1 MISLGWSI
9 PFALLLGCTA
19 LLPLLAKH
27 FWEKFYWT
35 VALGLGVIPLAYYL
49 IMVRDLHPWLHEM
62 QEYVS
67 FIALLGS
74 LYIVSGG
81 IYLGIKARGTPI
93 ANATLLIIGA
103 IIANIF
109 GTTGAS
115 MLLIRPYLR
124 MNAGRIRP
132 YQIVFFIFIV
142 ANVGGALTP
151 IGDPPLFLG
160 YLQGVP
166 FWWVLEHCQ
175 PMWWVTVAAL
185 IVVFLGF
192 ELVDVKKHPRVDAA
206 GEQDATTRIL
216 GAHNFVFIA
225 MILYGV
231 FQTGIFQ
238 IIEEA
243 NDHGFSLWTLLHA
256 LHSRE
261 VLMIGATVL
270 SKVFTRAEPYHRN
283 EFSYAAIKEVAILF
297 IGIFSTMTP
306 ALQYLKENSQTSP
319 LMRALHTP
327 GQFYYSTGTLSAVLD
342 NAPTYLTFLNME
354 LAKIDPEHLKL
365 AREAVNRMGDEQS
378 LSVPADLPPV
388 VRGALTA
395 MVEYHPKDIL
405 NRKVHDN
412 ELRVSFLVG
421 NVSQNLLLVAVSLG
435 AVFFGACTYIGNGPN
450 FMVKNIADSHGVAT
464 PGFIGYVMKYALP
477 ILVPTF
483 TLVWW
488 LFLR

>member
-1 MISLGWSI
+1 MISLGWSV
-9 PFALLLGCTA
+9 PFALLLACTA

-27 FWEKFYWT
+27 FWEKFYWA
-35 VALGLGVIPLAYYL
+35 VALGLGLIPLVYYL
-49 IMVRDLHPWLHEM
+49 IIARNLHPWLDEM

-81 IYLGIKARGTPI
+81 IYLGIKARGTPL

-132 YQIVFFIFIV
+132 HQIVFFIFIV

-175 PMWWVTVAAL
+175 PMWWVTVCVL
-185 IVVFLGF
+185 VSVFLVF
-192 ELVDVKKHPRVDAA
+192 EMIDTKKRPRLDTI
-206 GEQDATTRIL
+206 GEQDGTTRVI
-216 GAHNFVFIA
+216 GGHNFIFIA
-225 MILYGV
+225 AILYAV
-231 FQTGIFQ
+231 FQNGLFEV
-238 IIEEA
+238 IEETHQ
-243 NDHGFSLWTLLHA
+243 HGFHAMTVLHL

-261 VLMIGATVL
+261 VLMIATAVF
-270 SKVFTRAEPYHRN
+270 SKVITHDEPYHRN
-283 EFSYAAIKEVAILF
+283 EFSYGAIKEVAILF

-306 ALQYLKENSQTSP
+306 ALQYLKDNSKTNP
-319 LMRALHTP
+319 LMQALHTP
-327 GQFYYSTGTLSAVLD
+327 GQFYYATGGLSAVLD

-354 LAKIDPEHLKL
+354 LAKIEKEDIRL
-365 AREAVNRMGDEQS
+365 ARETVDQMGARNS
-378 LSVPADLPPV
+378 LSVPDNLPPV
-388 VRGALTA
+388 VREALTA
-395 MVEYHPKDIL
+395 MVAYHPNDIL
-405 NRKVHDN
+405 NRRVADN
-412 ELRVSFLVG
+412 ELRVAFLVG
-421 NVSQNLLLVAVSLG
+421 NAGKSLLLVAVSLG

-450 FMVKNIADSHGVAT
+450 FMVKNIADAHGAES
-464 PGFIGYVMKYALP
+464 PSFIAFIVKYSLP